1 MVVGNTELGIEMTI
15 GKRSYPTMIQSNKVS
30 ELTKITVNEEGVC
43 AGASVTWSSLE
54 EFLLK
59 LDQPSY
65 KTRIYHNIVQMLRWF
80 FFSKVSKILRF
91 YKNENWH
98 SIKIGV
104 CKVLQKWKLTFYQN
118 RSLQA
123 GKSLFVFSKLKVS
136 SFRNVLLMSSNLP
149 KHQRIFFW
157 RFLP

>member
-65 KTRIYHNIVQMLRWF
+65 KTRIYYNIVQMLR
-80 FFSKVSKILRF
+80 
-91 YKNENWH
+91 
-98 SIKIGV
+98 
-104 CKVLQKWKLTFYQN
+104 
-118 RSLQA
+118 
-123 GKSLFVFSKLKVS
+123 
-136 SFRNVLLMSSNLP
+136 
-149 KHQRIFFW
+149 
-157 RFLP
+157 